1 MLKGTSEIDEF
12 VYVWWGQ
19 NVELRSN
26 IWLPPQSS
34 AFHDPISHYHRVWRL
49 WPYTFSSCCLV
60 TWKEQRV
67 EWGGQ
72 EGTCNRNSLV
82 TSGPNYNMYKVW
94 KSLLLL
100 LWQIS
105 LQIKNQ
111 WLFLA
116 VTGSLG
122 CRETAILKSGEMG
135 AFRDIQSW
143 SFLSAKNRSSW
154 SHKLVV
160 VVFSCW
166 VMSDSFATPWIVTC
180 QALLSMGF
188 SRQEY

>member
-1 MLKGTSEIDEF
+1 MKGAKGW
-12 VYVWWGQ
+12 V
-19 NVELRSN
+19 
-26 IWLPPQSS
+26 
-34 AFHDPISHYHRVWRL
+34 
-49 WPYTFSSCCLV
+49 
-60 TWKEQRV
+60 
-67 EWGGQ
+67 GGQ

-180 QALLSMGF
+180 QALSPWDFPGKNTRIGCHFLLQGIFPTQGLNLYLLLGRWILYHWASWEA
-188 SRQEY
+188 SINW

>member
-1 MLKGTSEIDEF
+1 MKGAKGW
-12 VYVWWGQ
+12 V
-19 NVELRSN
+19 
-26 IWLPPQSS
+26 
-34 AFHDPISHYHRVWRL
+34 
-49 WPYTFSSCCLV
+49 
-60 TWKEQRV
+60 
-67 EWGGQ
+67 GGQ

-166 VMSDSFATPWIVTC
+166 VMSDSFATPWIVAC
-180 QALLSMGF
+180 QAPLSLGLHM
-188 SRQEY
+188 QEYWSGLPFPSPGNGTCVSYIGRQILYHGATREATRYPILTYLSRVISFSSGR